1 MKAIGIDLGTTG
13 ICGVLIDVE
22 TGAVLSSRTDESHA
36 FIKSDKPFE
45 SIQSPE
51 RIVTLATDILEGL
64 IDDDTV
70 AIGVTGQMHG
80 IVYTNDE
87 GLAVSPLYIWQDG
100 RGNQPYLETT
110 YAEHL
115 KSHSG
120 YGNVTDFYNRK
131 NGLVSEDA
139 VGYCTIH
146 DYFVM
151 RLCSLNR
158 AKMHI
163 SDAASLGC
171 FDIEKNVFNYPCD
184 VDIVSDYEVAGYYK
198 GIPVSVAIGDNQA
211 SVFSSLADK
220 NGILLN
226 VGTGSQVS
234 VISDRIVNA
243 DGIETR
249 PYFEGRYLLV
259 GAALCG
265 GRAYALLRDFYSKI
279 FGYVTRADDSD
290 VYGIMDKMLEGI
302 DSSTLTVDTRF
313 SGSRVDESVRGS
325 IGNISTQNFT
335 PEELTCGV
343 LEGMTEELYGMYLLM
358 NEKRCGIVGSGNG
371 IRKNRALQRI
381 MEKRFGG
388 ELSIPVHH
396 EEAAYGAALFSLIS
410 AGYFKSAEEV
420 QRLIRFE

>member
-87 GLAVSPLYIWQDG
+87 GLAVSPLYTWQDG

-131 NGLVSEDA
+131 NGLVPEDA

-184 VDIVSDYEVAGYYK
+184 IDVVSDYEVAGYYK

-279 FGYVTRADDSD
+279 FGYITRADDSD

-388 ELSIPVHH
+388 ELKIPAHH
-396 EEAAYGAALFSLIS
+396 EEAAYGAALFGLIS

>member
-1 MKAIGIDLGTTG
+1 MRVIGIDLGTTG
-13 ICGVLIDVE
+13 ICGVSIDTE
-22 TGAVLSSRTDESHA
+22 TGAVLSSRTEESHA

-51 RIVTLATDILEGL
+51 KIVSLATDILEGL
-64 IDDDTV
+64 LTEDTV

-80 IVYTNDE
+80 IVYTNAD
-87 GLAVSPLYIWQDG
+87 GLAVSPLYTWQDG
-100 RGNQPYLETT
+100 RGNQPCRDTT
-110 YAEHL
+110 YAERL
-115 KSHSG
+115 NSHSG
-120 YGNVTDFYNRK
+120 YGNVTDLYNRE
-131 NGLVSEDA
+131 NGLVPEDA
-139 VGYCTIH
+139 VGYSTVH

-151 RLCSLNR
+151 RLCSLKK

-171 FDIEKNVFNYPCD
+171 FDMKSNTFDYPCD
-184 VDIVSDYEVAGYYK
+184 IEVVKDYAIAGYYK
-198 GIPVSVAIGDNQA
+198 NIPVSVAIGDNQA

-234 VISDRIVNA
+234 VVSDKIVNA
-243 DGIETR
+243 EGIETR

-265 GRAYALLRDFYSKI
+265 GRAYALLRDFYSRI
-279 FGYVTRADDSD
+279 FSYAVSVDDSEI
-290 VYGIMDKMLEGI
+290 YRIMDKMLEGVE
-302 DSSTLTVDTRF
+302 SSTLTVDTRF
-313 SGSRVDESVRGS
+313 SGSRADESVRGS
-325 IGNISTQNFT
+325 ISGISTQNFT

-343 LEGMTEELYGMYLLM
+343 LEGMAEELYGMYLAM

-371 IRKNRALQRI
+371 IRKNRALQKI
-381 MEKRFGG
+381 MEKRFGA
-388 ELSIPVHH
+388 ELKIPVHH
-396 EEAAYGAALFSLIS
+396 EEAAYGVALFGLIS
-410 AGYFKSAEEV
+410 AGYFKSAEEA